1 MLEEIINE
9 NFSSF
14 DKKIKTRLKEKQ
26 NSTNAKQDKYNKN
39 HTKHITIKPLTIKYE
54 GKLKATRAKHV
65 TLSRGRHN

>member
-39 HTKHITIKPLTIKYE
+39 HT
-54 GKLKATRAKHV
+54 
-65 TLSRGRHN
+65 